1 MWMKESRVT
10 VIPDQSTFA
19 ISARSPRN
27 RLRIGL
33 NHLAKKSLLK
43 ISNSRWTLLA
53 TIPISSAKLR
63 LKSALSKEI

>member
-27 RLRIGL
+27 RLLTFI
-33 NHLAKKSLLK
+33 
-43 ISNSRWTLLA
+43 
-53 TIPISSAKLR
+53 R
-63 LKSALSKEI
+63 LD